1 MQTNGIEVKEFED
14 APIETVKLL
23 IENGRPI
30 TVFAPIII
38 VSIYFFIYTSNFV
51 LIDTWIDYFLLLF
64 GVVTLRMGINN
75 VNNVYDVEID
85 KINKPHRPIPR
96 GDLEK
101 ESAFIIGTVIQFISL
116 FVFMLLSLEAF
127 LLNLSFVV
135 VGWLYNIDNGL
146 KNYFPINNLIIG
158 YVRGFGYLLA
168 LMVVG
173 VDIDL
178 IHLVFALAITL
189 YIFGSINSKDIND
202 VEGDKAM
209 NRQTLPIILGSR
221 NYLLAYLSAPFI
233 FSPIF
238 IFAYAVYMGFLP
250 SIYLLLMITIP
261 LDFVIVYFI
270 RKASTTKLVENN
282 VAWLFMIITYLS
294 HHILFGL
301 ILIYL

>member
-1 MQTNGIEVKEFED
+1 LQTNGIEVKEFED